1 MKRQRFHWPTAAA
14 GAVAGLARG
23 GAGGEIFKETVK
35 LLFFH
40 LVLAITEGVFDVVI
54 VAVVGVRIA
63 HDIGSSTK
71 NNAPG
76 GPGAI
81 DGGGNKGAS
90 RPPGKSGPLSRSGV
104 GFAVKRPGRGED
116 PAVPAPRTLY
126 HFTCADHGYPGIA
139 RSREIRP
146 YPHLKLPTWPPVVWL
161 TDLARPSR
169 DAVGLTSARLT
180 CDRLAVR
187 LTVEAPEAVP
197 FAEARRRWRI
207 PLDAFLDLT
216 AYGDPAHWYVSQEPI
231 VGSQIV
237 AEAR

>member
-1 MKRQRFHWPTAAA
+1 MTRMGEPFEPEP
-14 GAVAGLARG
+14 GAHVEPSGP
-23 GAGGEIFKETVK
+23 
-35 LLFFH
+35 
-40 LVLAITEGVFDVVI
+40 
-54 VAVVGVRIA
+54 
-63 HDIGSSTK
+63 
-71 NNAPG
+71 NAPG